1 MIDAELYRDLIDLIS
16 YMATSARG
24 LIEEPQLYG
33 PFRLIEGVSRICGFL
48 EKREGVDTEFLSQL
62 RERIDQGKFSVM
74 FDVEAFTT
82 MLDEAVLLIARQL
95 KET

>member
-1 MIDAELYRDLIDLIS
+1 MIDTELYRDLIDLIS
-16 YMATSARG
+16 YMTASARG

-48 EKREGVDTEFLSQL
+48 EKREGVDSEFLSQL
-62 RERIDQGKFSVM
+62 RERVDQGKFSVM

-82 MLDEAVLLIARQL
+82 MLDEAVLMIARKL